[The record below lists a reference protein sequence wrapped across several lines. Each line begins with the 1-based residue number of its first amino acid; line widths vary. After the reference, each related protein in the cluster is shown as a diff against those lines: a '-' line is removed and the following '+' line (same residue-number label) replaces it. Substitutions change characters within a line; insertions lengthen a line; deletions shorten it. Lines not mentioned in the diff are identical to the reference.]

1 MAGEQTT
8 SLNSELFTN
17 LLGDAQ
23 FAAYENSVARQIV
36 TALNYPGNAGKVLQ
50 IPVYASVSADDLT
63 EGNAATAANTNTTS
77 VSLTLA
83 EIGTYF
89 QVTDMLRDSAQRD
102 VIADLGAQAGRA
114 IAEKMDSTVFALFDS
129 FSTEISSNVNAE
141 VTVDSI
147 LQGVA
152 TLRAAKLTGPFYA
165 VVHPGVAY
173 NLKKEL
179 ATNGGNNIP
188 GLTNVGETVLSDFF
202 IGRIAGCTIFESAL
216 VPTSGNNATNAVFH
230 PGALAHA
237 MRGGLNLETQRQAKN
252 RATDIMLTAVQ
263 GAAIMQNGF
272 GVKITGNKVIG

>member
-1 MAGEQTT
+1 MANNTT
-8 SLNSELFTN
+8 INSELFTS
-17 LLGDAQ
+17 LLAEAQ
-23 FAAYENSVARQIV
+23 FAMYESAIARQIV
-36 TALNYPGNAGKVLQ
+36 TPFTFPANAGKVLQ
-50 IPVYASVSADDLT
+50 VPVYSAVTAGALT
-63 EGNAATAANTNTTS
+63 EGSAPSAADTNTTS
-77 VSLTLA
+77 ATITMG

-114 IAEKMDSTVFALFDS
+114 IAEKMDSTVFSLFDS

-188 GLTNVGETVLSDFF
+188 GLTNVG
-202 IGRIAGCTIFESAL
+202 
-216 VPTSGNNATNAVFH
+216 
-230 PGALAHA
+230 
-237 MRGGLNLETQRQAKN
+237 
-252 RATDIMLTAVQ
+252 
-263 GAAIMQNGF
+263 
-272 GVKITGNKVIG
+272 